1 MVESAAA
8 TTSVSSA
15 TMKEATAAS
24 TRTQLRCVMAE
35 LDGAAR
41 GELTDEFR
49 YTAPSNRS

>member
-1 MVESAAA
+1 MVVSAVE

-24 TRTQLRCVMAE
+24 ARTQVRCVMAE

-41 GELTDEFR
+41 GESHR
-49 YTAPSNRS
+49 